1 MITNEEYIQEYIT
14 TRGLTKSTYQTTK
27 HIMNHYSNFQG
38 CSLHELIIEA
48 DTEEEEGIR
57 WKRRKL
63 KTRLINYM
71 NFVRENM
78 TLNSAKTYLK
88 IVKAFYN
95 HHEIEIHKLPK
106 LNEKNSIV
114 NEPISYSDL
123 PDKEIIKKAV
133 ELSEPLMK
141 ALILFLC
148 STGISKVDALN
159 LTIQQFIDSTSQYH
173 HTKDIYQA
181 LAKLWD
187 ISKEKDIIP
196 IFKARRQKT
205 NKYFITFCTHEAT
218 MEILNYLAIRS
229 KKMDLHSYDK
239 LFKIESHYYTIKFEE
254 INDMLKLGKVGGSYN
269 RFRGHMLRKFHSSE
283 LSKDGMDR
291 YLINVLQ
298 GKSNGSVDDVYFF
311 EDENRLK
318 EEYIKHMHSLLIFS
332 EVREV
337 TVHSEEFLELKK
349 ENDELKKQMVK
360 IQQMQDELN
369 NIKKWFVMK

>member
-1 MITNEEYIQEYIT
+1 MITNEEYIKEYIT
-14 TRGLTKSTYQTTK
+14 TRGLSKSTYQSTK
-27 HIMNHYSNFQG
+27 MIMNHYSKFQQL
-38 CSLHELIIEA
+38 SIHELIQEA
-48 DTEEEEGIR
+48 DNEEEQGIR

-71 NFVRENM
+71 NYLRENM

-114 NEPISYSDL
+114 TEPITYSDL

-141 ALILFLC
+141 AIILFL
-148 STGISKVDALN
+148 SSSGISKVDALN
-159 LTIQQFIDSTSQYH
+159 ITIQQFIDATYHYH
-173 HTKDIYQA
+173 HQVDLYQS
-181 LAKLWD
+181 LATLWD
-187 ISKEKDIIP
+187 ISKNTDIIP

-205 NKYFITFCTHEAT
+205 NKYYITFCTHEAT

-229 KKMDLHSYDK
+229 RKQDIHSYDK
-239 LFKIESHYYTIKFEE
+239 LFKIEPHYYTIKFEE
-254 INDMLKLGKVGGSYN
+254 LNDLLGLQKVGSYN
-269 RFRGHMLRKFHSSE
+269 RFRGHMLRKFHASA

-318 EEYIKHMHSLLIFS
+318 EEYIQHMHSLLIFS

-349 ENDELKKQMVK
+349 ENDELKKQVMK

-369 NIKKWFVMK
+369 NIKEWFVMK